1 MLIDIIGYSAIFI
14 GAISLIPQII
24 QMIKTKKVRD
34 INIFFLVVAIISDI
48 LYFVYSI
55 LSNNY
60 IFIYSVIPPVL
71 SHLIMLFLWLLYNKP
86 LTIANIDT
94 HDTHID
100 THDTHDTHDTQID
113 IVII

>member
-1 MLIDIIGYSAIFI
+1 MLIDIIGYSAIII
-14 GAISLIPQII
+14 GAISLTPQII

-34 INIFFLVVAIISDI
+34 INIYFLFIAIISDI

-71 SHLIMLFLWLLYNKP
+71 SHVTMLFLWLLYNKQ
-86 LTIANIDT
+86 LTITNI
-94 HDTHID
+94 DTHID
-100 THDTHDTHDTQID
+100 THND
-113 IVII
+113 IEIIII